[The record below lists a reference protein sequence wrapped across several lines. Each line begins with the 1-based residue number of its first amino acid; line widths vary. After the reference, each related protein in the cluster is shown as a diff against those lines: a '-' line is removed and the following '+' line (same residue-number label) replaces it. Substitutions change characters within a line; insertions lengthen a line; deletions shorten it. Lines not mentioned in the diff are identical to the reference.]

1 MMHATRAAALEGY
14 LLALWLGASALF
26 TLVVARAAFAVL
38 PTRTLAGA
46 LVGRV
51 LPVLFVTGIIVG
63 VVVVALEWHA
73 LRDRWARAAA
83 GATMVAACAVA
94 QFYVAPRIAQLREAI
109 SGPLDALAASDPQ
122 RAAFGRLH
130 AISVAWLG
138 VAIVAALLGL
148 ISTWRALDQRAHPDS
163 PTPTI
168 QTNG

>member
-1 MMHATRAAALEGY
+1 MITATRAAALEGF

-51 LPVLFVTGIIVG
+51 LPVLFLAGIVVG
-63 VVVVALEWHA
+63 VVMIALEWPV
-73 LRDRWARAAA
+73 LRERWTRAAV
-83 GATMVAACAVA
+83 GATMVVACAIA
-94 QFYVAPRIAQLREAI
+94 QFAVAPRIERLREAI
-109 SGPLDALAASDPQ
+109 GGPLEALAVGDPQ

-130 AISVAWLG
+130 GISVAWLG
-138 VAIVAALLGL
+138 VAIVAALVGL
-148 ISTWRALDQRAHPDS
+148 ILTWRALDARPAS
-163 PTPTI
+163 GSSTPTI

>member
-1 MMHATRAAALEGY
+1 MSATRAAALEGF

-38 PTRTLAGA
+38 PSRTLAGA

-51 LPVLFVTGIIVG
+51 LPVLFVTGILVG
-63 VVVVALEWHA
+63 VTLVLLEWPA
-73 LRDRWARAAA
+73 LRERWTRAAA
-83 GATMVAACAVA
+83 GATMVVACAIA
-94 QFYVAPRIAQLREAI
+94 QFYVAPRIARLREAI
-109 SGPLDALAASDPQ
+109 AGPLEALAAGDPQ

-138 VAIVAALLGL
+138 VAIVAALFAI
-148 ISTWRALDQRAHPDS
+148 ISTWRALDGRSHPS
-163 PTPTI
+163 RTTPTI

>member
-1 MMHATRAAALEGY
+1 MSATRAAALEGL

-51 LPVLFVTGIIVG
+51 LPVLFLAGLVVG
-63 VVVVALEWHA
+63 VALVALEWQA
-73 LRDRWARAAA
+73 LRERWARAAA
-83 GATMVAACAVA
+83 GATMVVACAMA
-94 QFYVAPRIAQLREAI
+94 QFYVAPRIERLREAI
-109 SGPLDALAASDPQ
+109 GGPLETLAAGDPQ

-130 AISVAWLG
+130 GISVAWLG
-138 VAIVAALLGL
+138 VAIVAALVAL
-148 ISTWRALDQRAHPDS
+148 ISAWRTLDQRHQPVR